1 MDVIVPLI
9 ILPFIYLIV
18 LAGILA
24 WVLRPGKKMT
34 TPRRVATLATAIPPV
49 VPGILAVFFEVLL
62 HQDISNACVFVVF
75 GLVGAAILAS
85 AGFAIAHKGE
95 LAKGI
100 GIGTGIALIVGIIEL
115 VLPSLLFPAIFPQP

>member
-9 ILPFIYLIV
+9 TLPFIYAIV

-49 VPGILAVFFEVLL
+49 VPGIVNVFSVLL
-62 HQDISNACVFVVF
+62 LHRDVSETCFWVAL
-75 GLVGAAILAS
+75 GLMGAAILAS
-85 AGFAIAHKGE
+85 AGFAITHKGE
-95 LAKGI
+95 IAKGDFPLLA
-100 GIGTGIALIVGIIEL
+100 TCCKPL
-115 VLPSLLFPAIFPQP
+115 VPR

>member
-9 ILPFIYLIV
+9 TLPFIYLIV

-49 VPGILAVFFEVLL
+49 VPGMLVVFFSLLL
-62 HQDISNACVFVVF
+62 HRDVSYTCGHVVF
-75 GLVGAAILAS
+75 GLIGAAILAS
-85 AGFAIAHKGE
+85 AGFAITHKGE
-95 LAKGI
+95 IAKGI
-100 GIGTGIALIVGIIEL
+100 GVGTGIAIIVGIIEME
-115 VLPSLLFPAIFPQP
+115 LPGLLFPAIFPH

>member
-9 ILPFIYLIV
+9 TLPFIYAIV

-49 VPGILAVFFEVLL
+49 VPGIVNVFSVLL
-62 HQDISNACVFVVF
+62 LHRDVSETCFWVAL
-75 GLVGAAILAS
+75 GLMGAAILAS
-85 AGFAIAHKGE
+85 AGFAITHKGE
-95 LAKGI
+95 IAKGI
-100 GIGTGIALIVGIIEL
+100 GVGTGIAIIVGIIEL
-115 VLPSLLFPAIFPQP
+115 ELASLLFPAIFPH